1 MAPVLSSWLVSSI
14 IALFESG
21 MRADTCKDS
30 DHEAI
35 TEEQL
40 QSAVGGY
47 EKLILHSLG
56 KKVAGNEQNF
66 KESL

>member
-1 MAPVLSSWLVSSI
+1 
-14 IALFESG
+14 

-56 KKVAGNEQNF
+56 KKIADNEQNF